1 MENEST
7 PDQAG
12 GANAPHRRPPAA
24 ASIHVRALL
33 SWLVIFPLVA
43 VGMTVTGPFIADWH
57 PVLRAL
63 SLTVV
68 VVPTAVYIG
77 IPGLLRA
84 YNRITRGQY
93 RRRVSAS

>member
-1 MENEST
+1 VEKEIK
-7 PDQAG
+7 PDEAG
-12 GANAPHRRPPAA
+12 DISASRPRPPETV
-24 ASIHVRALL
+24 SIHVRALL

-43 VGMTVTGPFIADWH
+43 VGMTVAGPVIADWH

-77 IPGLLRA
+77 IPGLLNA
-84 YNRITRGQY
+84 HNRITRSRHQ
-93 RRRVSAS
+93 RRVSAS